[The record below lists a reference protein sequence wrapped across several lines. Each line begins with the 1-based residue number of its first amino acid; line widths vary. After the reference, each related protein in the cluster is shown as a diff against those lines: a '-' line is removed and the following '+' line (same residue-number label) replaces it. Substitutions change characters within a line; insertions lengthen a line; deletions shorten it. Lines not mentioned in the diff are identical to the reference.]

1 MLPWYEL
8 EPPIGVGTVEA
19 VGAVGTVGRTP
30 TVGTVGLSDLWETV
44 GDSGRAWYGGV
55 TVGITVGHRR
65 TLSDCRTVGLSDCRI
80 TVGSLSDFTVG
91 LSDRGSSDE
100 SLRAHCSIASSHAPR
115 ANDAARRSITA
126 IDTTIRCGNQMRRR
140 SDAGR
145 RSDAAARSGVRGRSV
160 RE

>member
-1 MLPWYEL
+1 MSLLPWYEL

-55 TVGITVGHRR
+55 TVGITVGHCR
-65 TLSDCRTVGLSDCRI
+65 TLSGCRTVGLSDCRI

-91 LSDRGSSDE
+91 LSDWGSGDF
-100 SLRAHCSIASSHAPR
+100 ASMV
-115 ANDAARRSITA
+115 AALHFRLLVKIVPLDLFFT
-126 IDTTIRCGNQMRRR
+126 MP
-140 SDAGR
+140 
-145 RSDAAARSGVRGRSV
+145 ARF
-160 RE
+160 